1 MSRVKHHIPLFQVL
15 KELKPYQ
22 RQIILDHLDNTSCK
36 SVASCVAS
44 LLKKSSKVSPQQKK
58 AIALAVKAQKNHF
71 EKIISP
77 GKNSKQLKKDLTR
90 VGGGPL
96 GLILGAAIPLL
107 VDLIARK

>member
-22 RQIILDHLDNTSCK
+22 RQIILDHLDSTSCK

-58 AIALAVKAQKNHF
+58 SYCF
-71 EKIISP
+71 SGEST
-77 GKNSKQLKKDLTR
+77 KKSL
-90 VGGGPL
+90 
-96 GLILGAAIPLL
+96 
-107 VDLIARK
+107 